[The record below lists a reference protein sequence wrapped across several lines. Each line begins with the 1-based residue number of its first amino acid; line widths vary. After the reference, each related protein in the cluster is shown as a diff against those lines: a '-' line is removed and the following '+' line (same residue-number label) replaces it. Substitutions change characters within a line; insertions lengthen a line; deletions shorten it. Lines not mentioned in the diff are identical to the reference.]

1 MLKGEKMNDFV
12 NNTLSMVIIGD
23 KEHFTSKTYSHHFNT
38 DEFINNFSKIK

>member
-1 MLKGEKMNDFV
+1 MNDFV

-38 DEFINNFSKIK
+38 DEFINNFSKTK

>member
-1 MLKGEKMNDFV
+1 MNNFV

>member
-23 KEHFTSKTYSHHFNT
+23 KDNQLFDGKIIMNGKNDGF
-38 DEFINNFSKIK
+38 FITVIL